1 MGVID
6 YDLRKIK
13 ALLFDIDGVLSA
25 NVVSIDLEGV
35 PMRTVNIKDGYAIA
49 RLRDYGIEPVIITG
63 RSSEIVKQRCAELK
77 IKELHQ
83 GIENKSY
90 MLRDVCEKL
99 HVELSQV
106 AYIGDD
112 LNDLP
117 CMKIC
122 GYSACPSDAMKQVK
136 NNVSYVCETKGGDGA
151 VREFIDHI
159 ISNLD
164 KDVSI
169 ADYPFD
175 EVKYEIQDN
184 E

>member
-1 MGVID
+1 MMDV
-6 YDLRKIK
+6 KI
-13 ALLFDIDGVLSA
+13 LVMDVDGTLTDGKIYMSA
-25 NVVSIDLEGV
+25 NGEL
-35 PMRTVNIKDGYAIA
+35 MKAFNIKDGYAIA

-90 MLRDVCEKL
+90 KLRDVCEKQ

-122 GYSACPSDAMKQVK
+122 GYSACPSDAIKQVK
-136 NNVSYVCETKGGDGA
+136 DSVSYVCQTKGGDGA
-151 VREFIDHI
+151 VREYIDHI
-159 ISNLD
+159 ISNLNRD
-164 KDVSI
+164 ESI
-169 ADYPFD
+169 SDYIFN
-175 EVKYEIQDN
+175 EVKYEIQDDD
-184 E
+184 

>member
-1 MGVID
+1 MDVDGT
-6 YDLRKIK
+6 LTEGKIYM
-13 ALLFDIDGVLSA
+13 SA
-25 NVVSIDLEGV
+25 NGEL
-35 PMRTVNIKDGYAIA
+35 MKAFNIKDGYAIA

-63 RSSEIVKQRCAELK
+63 RKSEIVSQRCAELK
-77 IKELHQ
+77 IKELYQ

-90 MLRDVCEKL
+90 KLREVCKKYGID
-99 HVELSQV
+99 LSQV

-122 GYSACPSDAMKQVK
+122 GYSACPSDAMKQVRDS
-136 NNVSYVCETKGGDGA
+136 VGYVCQANGGDGA

-159 ISNLD
+159 ISNLE
-164 KDVSI
+164 KDNSI
-169 ADYPFD
+169 ADYTFD
-175 EVKYEIQDN
+175 EIKYESQDN

>member
-1 MGVID
+1 MDIKMLVMDVDGTLTD
-6 YDLRKIK
+6 GKIYM
-13 ALLFDIDGVLSA
+13 SA
-25 NVVSIDLEGV
+25 NGEL
-35 PMRTVNIKDGYAIA
+35 MKAFNIKDDYAIA
-49 RLRDYGIEPVIITG
+49 RLRGYGIEPVIITG

-77 IKELHQ
+77 IKELYQ

-90 MLRDVCEKL
+90 KLREVCEKQ

-136 NNVSYVCETKGGDGA
+136 NNVSYVCQAKGGDGA
-151 VREFIDHI
+151 VRSLLTILSP
-159 ISNLD
+159 IS
-164 KDVSI
+164 KKMI
-169 ADYPFD
+169 
-175 EVKYEIQDN
+175 
-184 E
+184 

>member
-1 MGVID
+1 MDVDGTLTD
-6 YDLRKIK
+6 GKIYM
-13 ALLFDIDGVLSA
+13 SA
-25 NVVSIDLEGV
+25 NGEL
-35 PMRTVNIKDGYAIA
+35 MKAFNIKDGYAIA

-90 MLRDVCEKL
+90 KLRDVCEKL
-99 HVELSQV
+99 HIELSQV

-122 GYSACPSDAMKQVK
+122 GYSACPSDSMKKVK
-136 NNVSYVCETKGGDGA
+136 DHVSYVCQTKGGDGA
-151 VREFIDHI
+151 VREVIDLI

-164 KDVSI
+164 KDESI
-169 ADYPFD
+169 ADYTFD

>member
-1 MGVID
+1 MMDIKMLVMDVDGTLTD
-6 YDLRKIK
+6 GKIYM
-13 ALLFDIDGVLSA
+13 SA
-25 NVVSIDLEGV
+25 NGEL
-35 PMRTVNIKDGYAIA
+35 MKAFNIKDGYAIA

-90 MLRDVCEKL
+90 KLRDVCENL

-122 GYSACPSDAMKQVK
+122 GYSACPSDAMAQVK
-136 NNVSYVCETKGGDGA
+136 DSVSYVCQTKGGDGA

-159 ISNLD
+159 ISNHD
-164 KDVSI
+164 KDDSI
-169 ADYPFD
+169 ADYTFN